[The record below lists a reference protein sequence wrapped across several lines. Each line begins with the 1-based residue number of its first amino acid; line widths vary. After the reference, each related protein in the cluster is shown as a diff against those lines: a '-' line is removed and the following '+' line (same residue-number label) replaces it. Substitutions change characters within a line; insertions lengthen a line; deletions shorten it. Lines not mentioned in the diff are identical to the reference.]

1 MGKVDIELVKELRK
15 RTAAGFSDC
24 KKALEE
30 ADGDIEK
37 AIDIL
42 RKKGLAIAAKRA
54 SKTASEGVVAAYIH
68 SNKKIGV
75 LVEINCETDFV
86 ARTDEFQ
93 QFAHDIAMQIAATN
107 PICVRREEMPQDV
120 IEKEKKLYEEQLK
133 ETGKP
138 EHVIPKIVE
147 GKLEKFYKENVLLE
161 QEFIKN
167 PDITIQDL
175 LNEVIA
181 KTGEKIV
188 IKRFCRFQIGD

>member
-1 MGKVDIELVKELRK
+1 MAKIDLELIKELRR

-30 ADGDIEK
+30 ANGDIEK

-42 RKKGLAIAAKRA
+42 RKRGLAIAAKRA
-54 SKTASEGVVAAYIH
+54 GKETAEGVVAAYIH

-75 LVEINCETDFV
+75 LVEVNCETDFV

-93 QFAHDIAMQIAATN
+93 QFAHDVAMQIAATN
-107 PICVRREEMPQDV
+107 PIAISREQVPSEV
-120 IEKEKKLYEEQLK
+120 LEREKKIYEEQLK
-133 ETGKP
+133 ESGKP
-138 EHVIPKIVE
+138 EHIIPKIIE

-161 QEFIKN
+161 QDFIKN
-167 PDITIQDL
+167 PEITIQDL
-175 LNEVIA
+175 LNELIA

-188 IKRFCRFQIGD
+188 IKRFCRFQIGE

>member
-1 MGKVDIELVKELRK
+1 MTKISLDLIKQLRE

-30 ADGDIEK
+30 AGGDIEK

-42 RKKGLAIAAKRA
+42 RKRGLAIAAKRA
-54 SKTASEGVVAAYIH
+54 SKEAGEGVVAAYIH

-93 QFAHDIAMQIAATN
+93 EFAHNIAMQIAATN
-107 PICVRREEMPQDV
+107 PVAISRDQVPQE
-120 IEKEKKLYEEQLK
+120 ILEREKKIYEEQLR
-133 ETGKP
+133 ESGKP
-138 EHVIPKIVE
+138 EHIIPKIIE

-161 QEFIKN
+161 QDFIKN
-167 PDITIQDL
+167 PEITIQDL
-175 LNEVIA
+175 LNELIA

-188 IKRFCRFQIGD
+188 IKRFCRYQIGE

>member
-1 MGKVDIELVKELRK
+1 MGEVTIELIKELRK

-30 ADGDIEK
+30 AGGDIEK

-54 SKTASEGVVAAYIH
+54 GKEASEGVISAYIH

-75 LVEINCETDFV
+75 LVEVNCETDFV
-86 ARTDEFQ
+86 ARTEEFQ
-93 QFAHDIAMQIAATN
+93 QFAHDVAMQIAATN
-107 PICVRREEMPQDV
+107 PICVSREQMPPE
-120 IEKEKKLYEEQLK
+120 ILEREKKIYEEQLR
-133 ETGKP
+133 ESGKP
-138 EHVIPKIVE
+138 EHIIPKIIE

-161 QEFIKN
+161 QDFIKN
-167 PDITIQDL
+167 PEITIQDL
-175 LNEVIA
+175 LNELIA

-188 IKRFCRFQIGD
+188 IKRFCRYQIGE

>member
-1 MGKVDIELVKELRK
+1 MAEISLDLIKQLRE
-15 RTAAGFSDC
+15 RTAAGFMDC

-30 ADGDIEK
+30 AQGDIEK

-54 SKTASEGVVAAYIH
+54 AKETLEGVVSAYIH

-75 LVEINCETDFV
+75 LVEVDCETDFV

-93 QFAHDIAMQIAATN
+93 EFAHNLAMQIAATN
-107 PICVRREEMPQDV
+107 PVAISREQVPPEV
-120 IEKEKKLYEEQLK
+120 IEREKKIYEEQLK
-133 ETGKP
+133 EAGKP
-138 EHVIPKIVE
+138 ENIIPKIIE

-161 QEFIKN
+161 QPFIKN
-167 PDITIQDL
+167 PDLTIQDL
-175 LNEVIA
+175 LNELMA

-188 IKRFCRFQIGD
+188 IKRFCRFQIGE

>member
-1 MGKVDIELVKELRK
+1 MAKVDIELIKELRK

-30 ADGDIEK
+30 ADSDIEK

-107 PICVRREEMPQDV
+107 PICIRREEMPQEI
-120 IEKEKKLYEEQLK
+120 IEKEKKLYEEELK
-133 ETGKP
+133 EAGKP
-138 EHVIPKIVE
+138 EHIIPKIVE

-175 LNEVIA
+175 LNELIA

>member
-1 MGKVDIELVKELRK
+1 MSKVSLELIKELRQ

-30 ADGDIEK
+30 AGGDLEK
-37 AIDIL
+37 AVDIL
-42 RKKGLAIAAKRA
+42 RKRGLAIAAKRA
-54 SKTASEGVVAAYIH
+54 GKEASEGVVAAYIH

-93 QFAHDIAMQIAATN
+93 QFAHDVAMQIAATN
-107 PICVRREEMPQDV
+107 PIAISREQVPQDV
-120 IEKEKKLYEEQLK
+120 LEREKKIYEEQLR
-133 ETGKP
+133 ESGKP
-138 EHVIPKIVE
+138 EHIIPKIIE

-161 QEFIKN
+161 QDFIKN
-167 PDITIQDL
+167 PEITIQDL
-175 LNEVIA
+175 LNELVA

-188 IKRFCRFQIGD
+188 IKRFCRYQIGE